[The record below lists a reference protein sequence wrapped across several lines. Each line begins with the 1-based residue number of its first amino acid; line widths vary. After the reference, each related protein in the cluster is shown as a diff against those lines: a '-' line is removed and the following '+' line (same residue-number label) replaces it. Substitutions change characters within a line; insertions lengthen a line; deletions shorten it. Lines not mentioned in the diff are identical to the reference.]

1 MESRKEVS
9 RWGIVM
15 LLVEGAGMRNVVIGG
30 VGMTPFG
37 KFLGRNLKSLSEEAV
52 AAALADAGAPAS
64 EVDQVY
70 FANAA
75 AGVVTGQEMI
85 RGQSSLRNT
94 GLAGKPMFNV
104 ENACASG
111 STALHLAWLAVAS
124 GQAETA
130 LVVGTEK
137 LSHENKAV
145 SFGAFAK
152 AVDIEEPM
160 PESVARGS
168 GSVFMDIYAAK
179 TRKWMAANGA
189 QPADFARVVVKSRQA
204 GSLNPTAQFRDPTT
218 VEAVLASRMV
228 SDPLTLFMCS
238 SIGDGAAAAFL
249 CSEAYARRLDT
260 ARVMIRA
267 SAVVSAEVE
276 GERELVAVKAARKA
290 YAQAGLGPEDVH
302 VAELHDASA
311 PAELIHYENLG
322 FCAPGGAV
330 ELLRSGATAL
340 GGRLSVNPSGG
351 LMSRGHPVGAT
362 GVAQIVEL
370 TQQLRGQAGARQR
383 PGAKV
388 GLAENNGGQL
398 AGDSAVAV
406 VTILSV

>member
-1 MESRKEVS
+1 
-9 RWGIVM
+9 
-15 LLVEGAGMRNVVIGG
+15 MRNVVIGG

-37 KFLGRNLKSLSEEAV
+37 KFLPRNLKSLSEEAV
-52 AAALADAGAPAS
+52 AAALADAGAQAGDV
-64 EVDQVY
+64 ELVY

-85 RGQSSLRNT
+85 RAQSSLRNT
-94 GLAGKPMFNV
+94 GLAGTPMFNI

-111 STALHLAWLAVAS
+111 SSALHLAWLAVAS

-137 LSHENKAV
+137 LTHEDKAV

-160 PESVARGS
+160 PATVSKGS

-179 TRKWMAANGA
+179 TRKWMASNGA
-189 QPADFARVVVKSRQA
+189 EAADFARVVVKSRKA
-204 GSLNPTAQFRDPTT
+204 GSLNPMAQFRQETSI
-218 VEAVLASRMV
+218 EEVLHSRMV

-238 SIGDGAAAAFL
+238 SIGDGAAAVFI
-249 CSEAYARRLDT
+249 CSEAYAKRLDT
-260 ARVMIRA
+260 PRVVIRA
-267 SAVVSAEVE
+267 SAVVSAQVE
-276 GERELVAVKAARKA
+276 GERELVAVTAARKA
-290 YAQAGLGPEDVH
+290 YEQAGLGPEDVH

-322 FCAPGGAV
+322 LCAPGGAI
-330 ELLRSGATAL
+330 ELLRSGATDL
-340 GGRLSVNPSGG
+340 GGRISVNPSGG

-370 TQQLRGQAGARQR
+370 TQQLRGQSGARQR
-383 PGAKV
+383 HGAKV
-388 GLAENNGGQL
+388 ALAENNGGQL

-406 VTILSV
+406 VTILTV